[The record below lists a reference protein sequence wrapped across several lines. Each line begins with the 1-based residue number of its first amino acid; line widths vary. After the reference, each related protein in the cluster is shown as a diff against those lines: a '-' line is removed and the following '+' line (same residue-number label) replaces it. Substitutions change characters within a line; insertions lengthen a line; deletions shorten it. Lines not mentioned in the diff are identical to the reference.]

1 MSRKAVAF
9 RNRTAT
15 VSSSPV
21 APPSRR
27 RAQTGVGCWPC
38 AGGRR
43 SASHT
48 STRPAGGGVKNK
60 AGFAGGWVRGAFGGF
75 WEKKERNRG
84 GRKNTPPPHF
94 RGVRPPP
101 PPLLPCGA
109 LPPFPFFD

>member
-43 SASHT
+43 AASHT
-48 STRPAGGGVKNK
+48 STRPAGGGGQKK
-60 AGFAGGWVRGAFGGF
+60 AGWGRGLGEGAFVGSSG
-75 WEKKERNRG
+75 KKGRNGG
-84 GRKNTPPPHF
+84 GRNDTAPPP
-94 RGVRPPP
+94 RAAVRVPAAPTRRWR
-101 PPLLPCGA
+101 LWR
-109 LPPFPFFD
+109 